1 MTAHAYETITPA
13 TPARHARRADA
24 GSIRMSQRDIDGL
37 LLAGQ
42 HYGVPLNLRAAA
54 LRTGEDLPR
63 TAFTPEA
70 RS

>member
-13 TPARHARRADA
+13 TPARNARRADV
-24 GSIRMSQRDIDGL
+24 GSIRLSQCDIDGL

-42 HYGVPLNLRAAA
+42 RRRPLDLLAAA
-54 LRTGEDLPR
+54 LRTGEDLPPA
-63 TAFTPEA
+63 AFTPEA

>member
-1 MTAHAYETITPA
+1 MTAHAHETITPV
-13 TPARHARRADA
+13 TPARPARRADA
-24 GSIRMSQRDIDGL
+24 GSIRLSQRDIDGL

-42 HYGVPLNLRAAA
+42 HYGVPLDLLAAA

-63 TAFTPEA
+63 AAFTPEA

>member
-1 MTAHAYETITPA
+1 MTAHAHETITPVP
-13 TPARHARRADA
+13 PARPARRADA
-24 GSIRMSQRDIDGL
+24 GSIRLSQRDIGGL

-42 HYGVPLNLRAAA
+42 HYGVPLDLRAAA

-63 TAFTPEA
+63 AAFTPEA